1 MTSIV
6 VLAWRELL
14 RFGRQ
19 PTRLFGSLA
28 QPLLIWFFLGSG
40 FARSFQGQTEGLSY
54 GEFFYPGIVVMLL
67 LFAAIFSTITLIEDR
82 TAGFLQGVLVA
93 PVLRVNLV
101 LGKLVGGTAIAFI
114 QAGVFLLFAP
124 WAGFSLGFDQVLGL
138 VALFAV
144 VGLGFTGLG
153 FIVAWV
159 METVAGYHAIMS
171 VVLLPMWL
179 LSGALFPLEGA
190 ASWLAW
196 VMRCNPTTYAMNV
209 VRSAFYQPLPDLLA
223 DEAFIT
229 SLIAT
234 VAWTTLTIAGSVL
247 IVVKKSDV

>member
-1 MTSIV
+1 
-6 VLAWRELL
+6 
-14 RFGRQ
+14 
-19 PTRLFGSLA
+19 
-28 QPLLIWFFLGSG
+28 
-40 FARSFQGQTEGLSY
+40 
-54 GEFFYPGIVVMLL
+54 
-67 LFAAIFSTITLIEDR
+67 
-82 TAGFLQGVLVA
+82 
-93 PVLRVNLV
+93 
-101 LGKLVGGTAIAFI
+101 
-114 QAGVFLLFAP
+114 
-124 WAGFSLGFDQVLGL
+124 
-138 VALFAV
+138 
-144 VGLGFTGLG
+144 
-153 FIVAWV
+153 